1 MNIADILNPRI
12 PTIDAARV
20 TAHQLPDDGGET
32 KENDMSNHS
41 DVQKAVADC
50 GGRATREEIGTA
62 TGFEGKELENA
73 IYNAIKK
80 YGLIRREGKDFV
92 LVKPGSNGTSEA
104 PAKPTKAAS
113 KPAKAKPAAKAKK
126 TAAPKPKA
134 TPRSHTVTTP
144 ARPML
149 PAAPTALAQ
158 IKEAGEKIKK
168 LAFDIRRPDAPEAY
182 LLRDGGLLIVDGSER
197 IHLTQAQYIAV
208 LNTKE

>member
-1 MNIADILNPRI
+1 MNIADILGLGPKPP

-20 TAHQLPDDGGET
+20 TTHQLPDDGGET
-32 KENDMSNHS
+32 QENDMSNHS

-50 GGRATREEIGTA
+50 GGRATREDIATA

-92 LVKPGSNGTSEA
+92 LVKPGSGGTSEA
-104 PAKPTKAAS
+104 AA
-113 KPAKAKPAAKAKK
+113 KPAKTASKTAKKKPAAKAKK
-126 TAAPKPKA
+126 TAPPNA
-134 TPRSHTVTTP
+134 S
-144 ARPML
+144 
-149 PAAPTALAQ
+149 TALAQ

-197 IHLTQAQYIAV
+197 IHLTQAQYVAV
-208 LNTKE
+208 LNPKV